1 MRVKEIE
8 RTANV
13 AWSPESQYPI
23 YLVAG
28 TAAQQLDATFSTS
41 AALEIYSLNLAEAT
55 LDMPLVSTLPS
66 QCRFHQV
73 LWGSYGAGTD
83 QSDMPTGIIVG
94 GADNGSVLV
103 YSAQKMIAGDTDCL
117 FLELTKHTGA
127 VKALDFNPFQTN
139 LLASGASDSEIYIW
153 DLNKADNPMT
163 PGQKSQPPE
172 EVSCVAWNRQVQH
185 ILASNFAARCV
196 VWDLRKNEPI
206 IKVSDSMSRIKV
218 NKVAWHPEVATQ
230 MCLSSEDDH
239 TPVIQLWDL
248 RYATS
253 PLKVLE
259 NHKRGILSVAW
270 CQRDPDLLL
279 SCGKDN
285 RILCWNPNSNVQG
298 GEVVYELPTNNQ
310 WSFDVQW
317 CPRNPALISSSTF
330 DGHIGVYSLMGGG
343 HPIQP
348 SNKVAESFNTGDP
361 FSQAPVQVPHVEEK
375 VMSLQKPPKW
385 IRKPVGA
392 SFSFGGKLVTF
403 ESPRAASA
411 TTPQQGSGPRVVTIS
426 QVVTE
431 TELVSR
437 SDQLQQ
443 ALGAGQYAEFCAL
456 KVANS
461 TDDMQENVWNFLRV
475 NFEAEP
481 RTSFLQLLG
490 YDQNDLARK
499 VAEVTGKE
507 VPQPLSPGVDA
518 KELAQKMT
526 QLSAGDSAFSGLS
539 ASGQES
545 PSVGSKTP
553 NSHDELSGSSAFD
566 DIAGHQ
572 SKESGLQ
579 TPLVIRTENGDTGS
593 LMAQALLMGNF
604 EAAVEMCLAE
614 DKMAEAILLAI
625 AGGPELLLRTQKK
638 YFQRNKS
645 NLGRLISS
653 VITHDWSHIVET
665 CELENWKEALA
676 IILTYSL
683 PEEFTGLCDTL
694 AARLETEKKGELSL
708 YASLC
713 YICSGN
719 LGKLVENWVRNT
731 DSANTPLALQDL
743 VEKVMIL
750 RRAVELSRGETNDG
764 GEALSERLSQYA
776 GLLAAQGSLSTARSY
791 LLNSNSDARLAV
803 LQDRIHWAL
812 GRSAPSATPRFP
824 FQFVNVTPHGAPQP
838 CQPQQPQVSRGGY
851 GGKGGSRGLGHQTQ
865 AGSFQTTTVQS
876 TGYYQP
882 HLYSPSL
889 NGPAA
894 TTTTFTP
901 QPVSAAR
908 TAAAAISNKGPL
920 SHKYPTPGYTQ
931 PSGGSGYGMDSYSQA
946 SMMQPDYSAN
956 AGYSASSV
964 YSAGYPSTN
973 AQTPYYNQGGS
984 STPSSQY
991 NPSVTSPGGPYAP
1004 TSLPSGPPPP
1014 SEGQFTSYQERKAE
1028 AAWNDPPLIH
1038 ESKKPKAT
1046 SSFETPTAIMAPI
1059 YGVPQPAQ
1067 PEQPPPG
1074 APINYGNYGNLY
1086 NPQEHQMPPQQPP
1099 SIPSYHPSSASTLN
1113 SASTR
1118 SPARPAKTETPEP
1131 PAPVVKGPVPSEH
1144 QVLQDTLDR
1153 LLQACTDRAAN
1164 AQMKRKLEDVARKL
1178 EILYDKLREEG
1189 LSQSVLL
1196 GLHQMVQAIQQ
1207 YDYGSGL
1214 AVHTGLVSHSNFSEI
1229 STFMPALKALV
1240 QIANQLQVYVQ

>member
-1 MRVKEIE
+1 MRVKEID

-55 LDMPLVSTLPS
+55 LEMPLVSSIPS

-73 LWGSYGAGTD
+73 LWGSYGFGTD
-83 QSDMPTGIIVG
+83 KSGMSSGVIVG

-103 YSAQKMIAGDTDCL
+103 YSAEKMITGDADSL
-117 FLELTKHTGA
+117 LLQLTKHTGA

-139 LLASGASDSEIYIW
+139 LLASGASESEIYIW
-153 DLNKADNPMT
+153 DLNKSDNPMT

-206 IKVSDSMSRIKV
+206 IKVSDSMSRIKA

-259 NHKRGILSVAW
+259 NHQRGILSVAW

-317 CPRNPALISSSTF
+317 CPRNPGLISSSTF

-392 SFSFGGKLVTF
+392 SFAFGGKLVTF
-403 ESPRAASA
+403 ECPRAAN
-411 TTPQQGSGPRVVTIS
+411 PQQPAGPRVVTIS

-431 TELVSR
+431 TELVTR

-443 ALGAGQYAEFCAL
+443 ALNAAQYSEFCAL
-456 KVANS
+456 KAANS
-461 TDDMQENVWNFLRV
+461 TDAMQENIWNFLRV
-475 NFEAEP
+475 NFESEP
-481 RTSFLQLLG
+481 RASFLQLLG
-490 YDQNDLARK
+490 YDQNELAKKVADVTGTDLAQ
-499 VAEVTGKE
+499 
-507 VPQPLSPGVDA
+507 PQSPGVDA

-526 QLSAGDSAFSGLS
+526 QLSAGDGGFSGLS
-539 ASGQES
+539 ASGQAS
-545 PSVGSKTP
+545 PNVGSKTP
-553 NSHDELSGSSAFD
+553 DSRDELSGSSAFD
-566 DIAGHQ
+566 EIAGNQ

-579 TPLVIRTENGDTGS
+579 TPLVIPTENGDTSG

-676 IILTYSL
+676 VILTYSL
-683 PEEFTGLCDTL
+683 PEEFTGLCDAL
-694 AARLETEKKGELSL
+694 AARLETEKNGELSL

-731 DSANTPLALQDL
+731 DSNNTPLALQDL

-750 RRAVELSRGETNDG
+750 RRSVELSRGQVAEG

-776 GLLAAQGSLSTARSY
+776 GLLAAQGSLSTASSY
-791 LLNSNSDARLAV
+791 LVNASTDTRLAV
-803 LQDRIHWAL
+803 LQDRLHWAL
-812 GRSAPSATPRFP
+812 GQASQSAAPPFP
-824 FQFVNVTPHGAPQP
+824 FQFVDVLPQGGQRQR
-838 CQPQQPQVSRGGY
+838 QPLQQQTSRGSY
-851 GGKGGSRGLGHQTQ
+851 QQQKGSAGAVRGAGHQAQ
-865 AGSFQTTTVQS
+865 AGSFQTTTVPS
-876 TGYYQP
+876 SGYYGQQHKYAP
-882 HLYSPSL
+882 AM
-889 NGPAA
+889 NGPA
-894 TTTTFTP
+894 TTSTTFTP
-901 QPVSAAR
+901 QPVSS
-908 TAAAAISNKGPL
+908 AAAPGIANKGPL
-920 SHKYPTPGYTQ
+920 SHKYPTPNYMQPTQ
-931 PSGGSGYGMDSYSQA
+931 PAGYGDSYNQPSL
-946 SMMQPDYSAN
+946 MQPDYSAN
-956 AGYSASSV
+956 SV
-964 YSAGYPSTN
+964 YSASNVYSPNFS
-973 AQTPYYNQGGS
+973 QPVQPYYKPES
-984 STPSSQY
+984 PPQY

-1004 TSLPSGPPPP
+1004 SSAASGQTP
-1014 SEGQFTSYQERKAE
+1014 FMSYQDRKAE
-1028 AAWNDPPLIH
+1028 NAWNDPPLVH
-1038 ESKKPKAT
+1038 ESKKSKAPT
-1046 SSFETPTAIMAPI
+1046 TVSFEQPSAITAPI
-1059 YGVPQPAQ
+1059 YGVPQPVQ

-1074 APINYGNYGNLY
+1074 APMNYANYGNLY
-1086 NPQEHQMPPQQPP
+1086 NPQEHQPAPQQPP
-1099 SIPSYHPSSASTLN
+1099 SIPSYHPPPASTMTPASTLP
-1113 SASTR
+1113 SQPVKPEA
-1118 SPARPAKTETPEP
+1118 PEP

-1144 QVLQDTLDR
+1144 KVLQDIFDN
-1153 LLQACTDRAAN
+1153 LLKACSDRAAN

-1178 EILYDKLREEG
+1178 EILYDKLRDG
-1189 LSQSVLL
+1189 ALSQAVLL
-1196 GLHQMVQAIQQ
+1196 GLHQMVQAVQQ
-1207 YDYGSGL
+1207 YDYGSSL
-1214 AVHTGLVSHSNFSEI
+1214 AVHTGLVSHGNFSEI
-1229 STFMPALKALV
+1229 SAFMPALKVLV